1 MRPYNQQSTLT
12 PCNSNSNARIISQFQ
27 HGVLW
32 AGPLAHPVL
41 TAVSRGLTGP
51 THRIMIRSMRSRML
65 RVTAIIA
72 LIICIVCPVVEM
84 FDHWDHTLQT
94 GNDTEYTL
102 VVLALCVGLA
112 FSLARVYFGASRCW
126 SVVASRIIPILSGY
140 SERLQVIPFSTP
152 AASLSPQI
160 LVLRV

>member
-1 MRPYNQQSTLT
+1 
-12 PCNSNSNARIISQFQ
+12 
-27 HGVLW
+27 
-32 AGPLAHPVL
+32 
-41 TAVSRGLTGP
+41 
-51 THRIMIRSMRSRML
+51 ML

-72 LIICIVCPVVEM
+72 LIICIVCPVLEL

-112 FSLARVYFGASRCW
+112 FSLARLYFGASRCW
-126 SVVASRIIPILSGY
+126 SVVASRILPILSGY
-140 SERLQVIPFSTP
+140 FERLRVIPFSTP
-152 AASLSPQI
+152 PVRIGPQL